1 MKTSRPTAKAINKP
15 LQIAGVDMRLAGLA
29 MVIATILGSMN
40 DALVYKGLAL
50 AFFFAICV
58 GARIA
63 TRRDPNLLMVW
74 NLARR
79 HRWLYD
85 PAKRVH
91 FQVLIARTG
100 ETE

>member
-1 MKTSRPTAKAINKP
+1 MKTIKPTAKALNKP
-15 LQIAGVDMRLAGLA
+15 LQIAGVDMRLAGIAL
-29 MVIATILGSMN
+29 VIATILGSMN
-40 DALVYKGLAL
+40 DALFYKGLAL
-50 AFFFAICV
+50 MFFFGVCV
-58 GARIA
+58 GARTA

-85 PAKRVH
+85 PAKRAH
-91 FQVLIARTG
+91 FQVVFVRKP